1 MISPEQV
8 VTEPFDYEAYEGIRQ
23 KLQIP
28 GYDRKTVQRE
38 LAEFCSQRIGQTPS
52 MNSIAKVYRDRRSGE
67 IFEYDEGPSEL
78 NDETVT
84 IVDAT
89 EFGLIV
95 SRSHDPDRQ
104 PALEWY
110 IADTYPIAGEMT

>member
-1 MISPEQV
+1 MASPEQV
-8 VTEPFDYEAYEGIRQ
+8 VIEPFDYEAYENIRQ

-28 GYDRKTVQRE
+28 GYDRITVQRE
-38 LAEFCSQRIGQTPS
+38 LAEFCSQRIGQTPTL
-52 MNSIAKVYRDRRSGE
+52 NSVAEVYRDKKSGE
-67 IFEYDEGPSEL
+67 IHEYPEGPSEL

-89 EFGLIV
+89 EYGLIV
-95 SRSHDPDRQ
+95 SRPHDPERL

-110 IADTYPIAGEMT
+110 IADTFPIGGEIT